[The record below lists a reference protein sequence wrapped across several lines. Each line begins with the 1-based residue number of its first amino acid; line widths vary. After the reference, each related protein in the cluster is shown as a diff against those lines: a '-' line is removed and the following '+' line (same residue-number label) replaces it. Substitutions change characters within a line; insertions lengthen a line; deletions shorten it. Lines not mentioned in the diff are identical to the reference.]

1 MSQAGQEVI
10 LKSVIQAIPTFT
22 TGCFKLPLGLYN
34 EIEALIKKKNCWGH
48 HGDRRKIHWVKWDV
62 LTNSKSMGK
71 IGFIR
76 DLALF
81 NDSLLAKQAWRL
93 LKNTNSL
100 FYKVFKRDSSQI
112 AQSWRRRIQD
122 RVFYAWRSIL

>member
-22 TGCFKLPLGLYN
+22 MGCFKLPLGLYN

-71 IGFIR
+71 MG
-76 DLALF
+76 
-81 NDSLLAKQAWRL
+81 LLEIWLCLMTLCWQNKL
-93 LKNTNSL
+93 GD
-100 FYKVFKRDSSQI
+100 Y
-112 AQSWRRRIQD
+112 
-122 RVFYAWRSIL
+122 

>member
-10 LKSVIQAIPTFT
+10 LKSVI
-22 TGCFKLPLGLYN
+22 GCFKLPLGLYN

-48 HGDRRKIHWVKWDV
+48 HGDRKKIHWVKWDV

-71 IGFIR
+71 MGFIR